1 MFGRSFL
8 LGLVVGIGVGLYLA
22 PYLAANGFSHT
33 IEPNNSSIN
42 SQVSTPAIS
51 VEWPTNQIAKEEL
64 FRFSNWNY
72 AAYGKDSITNVI
84 RCIHIKQQTIACELS
99 ATLSWLK
106 DTALIEAVF
115 EGKPGNWRMAA
126 AKTR

>member
-1 MFGRSFL
+1 MFGRSLL
-8 LGLVVGIGVGLYLA
+8 LGLVVGIGVGLYLS
-22 PYLAANGFSHT
+22 PYLTANGFDRA
-33 IEPNNSSIN
+33 IKQIDSSTQAQTRK
-42 SQVSTPAIS
+42 SAIS
-51 VEWPTNQIAKEEL
+51 VEWPTNQMAKEEL

-72 AAYGKDSITNVI
+72 AAYGKNSLTNVT
-84 RCIHIKQQTIACELS
+84 RCIQIKQQTIACELS

-126 AKTR
+126 AKSR